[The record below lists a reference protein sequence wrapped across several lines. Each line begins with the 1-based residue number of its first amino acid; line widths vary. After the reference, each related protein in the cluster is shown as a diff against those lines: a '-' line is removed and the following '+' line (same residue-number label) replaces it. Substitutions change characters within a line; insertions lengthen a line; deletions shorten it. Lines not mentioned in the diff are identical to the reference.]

1 MQPNKDDVINDLL
14 QQVANLTFVNSQL
27 KSVVNQYQA
36 QEQEQSEQV
45 EEESK

>member
-27 KSVVNQYQA
+27 KSVVNQYQS
-36 QEQEQSEQV
+36 QEQEDTK